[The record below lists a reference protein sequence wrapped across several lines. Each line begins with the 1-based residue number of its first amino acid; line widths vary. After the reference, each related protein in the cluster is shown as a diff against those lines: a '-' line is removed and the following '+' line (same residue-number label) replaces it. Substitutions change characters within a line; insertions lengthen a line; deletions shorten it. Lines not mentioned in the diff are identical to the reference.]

1 LLSGALQRTLI
12 FLRLLRLLRQLATQR
27 KSRAKGSRA
36 VWNVSVYRDARETFS
51 FFRCRERERP
61 RGPCC
66 LVGSFFPVGNGFLP
80 PSVGLFLFLSCFFFL
95 WIPAGLTLFF
105 PRYFK
110 CDDGLFVLSVRNT
123 AYVGF
128 KRMLDSICYASMPH
142 FDVL

>member
-1 LLSGALQRTLI
+1 
-12 FLRLLRLLRQLATQR
+12 
-27 KSRAKGSRA
+27 
-36 VWNVSVYRDARETFS
+36 
-51 FFRCRERERP
+51 
-61 RGPCC
+61 
-66 LVGSFFPVGNGFLP
+66 
-80 PSVGLFLFLSCFFFL
+80 
-95 WIPAGLTLFF
+95 LTLFF